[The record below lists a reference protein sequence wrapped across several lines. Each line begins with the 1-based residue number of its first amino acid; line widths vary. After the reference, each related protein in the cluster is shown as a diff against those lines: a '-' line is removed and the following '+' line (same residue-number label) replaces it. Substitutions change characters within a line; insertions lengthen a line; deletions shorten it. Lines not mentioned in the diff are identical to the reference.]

1 MKNHITDDMQF
12 KPENIVLKDDAL
24 HKNHRFFRI
33 ETWYYDAVF
42 ENKYSIVS
50 LVNVLSIGDCGIVL
64 TGQFIYKDTKIIY
77 AERKKYP
84 YRKFFGHEDFPLI
97 QVDGKQ
103 IIKGMIDKNTGN
115 WIYDISMGNTKHG
128 FDLKFKKTT
137 TPWKGRTYLGNW
149 LVIPRFSVDGMI
161 HLDGKDINV
170 TGNGYHDHNIYPIYA
185 PLFNRGY
192 YFGKLTV
199 DSITITWA
207 RVIKNHSK
215 VEDIVVINKDQE
227 YINIDSQ
234 DISFTIE
241 KQLRDGTKQIPE
253 RVYLEVNND
262 RIKLNVRMETLSF
275 HHIQIPS
282 LNYWRHHLQNVG
294 EIHIDSF
301 SKKINTTDIAE
312 YMQFF

>member
-33 ETWYYDAVF
+33 ETWYYDALF

-115 WIYDISMGNTKHG
+115 Y
-128 FDLKFKKTT
+128 
-137 TPWKGRTYLGNW
+137 
-149 LVIPRFSVDGMI
+149 
-161 HLDGKDINV
+161 
-170 TGNGYHDHNIYPIYA
+170 DHNIYPIYA